1 MPRPWNRSREAELWR
16 RLEPAQA
23 GRVLTDSYG
32 ADAGAEVLLRA
43 FLAERDGNASAVRF
57 WLAVHASL
65 AAGRD
70 GAALGLT
77 DTPGLP
83 PQDSDHR

>member
-1 MPRPWNRSREAELWR
+1 MFPSWKRSREAELWHP
-16 RLEPAQA
+16 LEPAQA
-23 GRVLTDSYG
+23 GRVLTDGYE
-32 ADAGAEVLLRA
+32 AEVLLRA

-70 GAALGLT
+70 GEPPSPR
-77 DTPGLP
+77 DTPGLAP
-83 PQDSDHR
+83 PDADHR